1 MKLIICSAFLLFLAP
16 CNGTKKAASTATA
29 STSASASTTQTAA
42 KNQLRT
48 VSFSLQRTA
57 CFGRCP
63 MFTLTI
69 SGETG
74 TATYKGDQNVD
85 KVGTYTKKVSDQ
97 ELQKLVDAFEKY
109 KFFDMLDAYNKQ
121 QVTDLPSTYVSYS
134 INGKSKKIQDRF
146 QAPPE
151 LKELEKLLDDFGN
164 TDGWEKVK
172 DAE

>member
-1 MKLIICSAFLLFLAP
+1 MKLIIYSVFLLFLAP
-16 CNGTKKAASTATA
+16 CNGTKKTASTA
-29 STSASASTTQTAA
+29 SSGTSASATTQTAA

-48 VSFSLQRTA
+48 VSFSLQKTA

-69 SGETG
+69 NGETN

-85 KVGTYTKKVSDQ
+85 KVGTYEKKISDD
-97 ELQKLVDAFEKY
+97 ELQKLVDAFEKR
-109 KFFDMLDAYNKQ
+109 KLFDMQDAYNKQ

-164 TDGWEKVK
+164 TDGWEKIK